1 METWERRGAG
11 DSPGWPGQ
19 RANYGAGGGCV
30 QSAVASG
37 LGGEE
42 QAGELTAAAVSVH
55 KGQGVLC
62 VVPDHGGHGGEQLD
76 RKQGIGESPEPH
88 AGRNFL
94 KELWDSE
101 EEARSHFSKP
111 FPSPVCP
118 MKVHCRFV
126 PHSRPRAAFLD
137 CTRGRAVSQARWK
150 QPWGPPLPGS
160 SSLGTSASA
169 GHKVEPLAWIRVWTT
184 WALLSSYL
192 GSWQA
197 QIPTPQPHPCLGPW
211 AD

>member
-1 METWERRGAG
+1 METWERRGG

-19 RANYGAGGGCV
+19 RENYSTGGACV

-62 VVPDHGGHGGEQLD
+62 VVLDHGAHGGEQLD

-88 AGRNFL
+88 AGRSFL

-101 EEARSHFSKP
+101 EEACSHFSKLFFFSSLPHEGPLP
-111 FPSPVCP
+111 FYAP
-118 MKVHCRFV
+118 FQAL
-126 PHSRPRAAFLD
+126 HSFLGLHPRA
-137 CTRGRAVSQARWK
+137 C
-150 QPWGPPLPGS
+150 
-160 SSLGTSASA
+160 
-169 GHKVEPLAWIRVWTT
+169 
-184 WALLSSYL
+184 
-192 GSWQA
+192 
-197 QIPTPQPHPCLGPW
+197 C
-211 AD
+211 